1 MDFKRFLTEQEEF
14 GKLKHL
20 EHAEDHPINDGIAGY
35 HRAVE
40 TLHAVNSA
48 LKGEKSNVSI
58 TTKYDGSPSVVFGHH
73 PQTGKFFVGTKSAF
87 NKNPKLNYTEDDI
100 ERNHSHAPGL
110 VSKMKDALKHLPKIA
125 PRTGVYQGDLMYSG
139 DDVREEGGKYH
150 FTPNTITYST
160 PKNSQQGKK
169 IANSRL
175 GIVVHTK
182 YQGDTLENMNAG
194 FEPDTENFMQHP
206 DVNVISH
213 KMNPKK
219 FQHDLEN
226 QKYFDHHMEF
236 ADDAASRIT
245 PETFDTVGKDKEHL
259 ATYINQ
265 SVRTG
270 EKPNTD
276 GLIRHVT
283 QKHEKIRDKLK
294 TEKAKAQRSQKLYD
308 HVDTISKNKKHY
320 DNLFQLHHH
329 LQKAKDHLV
338 KSLNNTQEF
347 EHSIAGKPA
356 NPEGYVATHG
366 GHPTK
371 LVDRAEFSR
380 ANFLKEK

>member
-1 MDFKRFLTEQEEF
+1 MNFKRFLTEQEEF

-48 LKGEKSNVSI
+48 LKGEKSNVKV

-194 FEPDTENFMQHP
+194 FEPDTE
-206 DVNVISH
+206 
-213 KMNPKK
+213 
-219 FQHDLEN
+219 
-226 QKYFDHHMEF
+226 
-236 ADDAASRIT
+236 
-245 PETFDTVGKDKEHL
+245 G
-259 ATYINQ
+259 
-265 SVRTG
+265 
-270 EKPNTD
+270 
-276 GLIRHVT
+276 
-283 QKHEKIRDKLK
+283 
-294 TEKAKAQRSQKLYD
+294 KLYVFQYGD
-308 HVDTISKNKKHY
+308 ISNGWPGEWPY
-320 DNLFQLHHH
+320 EILDLYQL
-329 LQKAKDHLV
+329 
-338 KSLNNTQEF
+338 
-347 EHSIAGKPA
+347 
-356 NPEGYVATHG
+356 
-366 GHPTK
+366 
-371 LVDRAEFSR
+371 
-380 ANFLKEK
+380 